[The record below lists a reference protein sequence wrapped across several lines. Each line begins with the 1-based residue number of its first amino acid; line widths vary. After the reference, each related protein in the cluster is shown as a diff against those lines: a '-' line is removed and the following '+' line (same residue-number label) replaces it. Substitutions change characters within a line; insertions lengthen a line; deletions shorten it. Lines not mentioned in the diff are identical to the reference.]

1 MVLHVH
7 HHVCTC
13 MPFFSL
19 VEPSL
24 GATSEKH
31 QPVQATAEELTK
43 LTHNLKIRVNKN
55 IQYDREEDD

>member
-1 MVLHVH
+1 MVSHVH
-7 HHVCTC
+7 HHICTC

-19 VEPSL
+19 VEPSP

-43 LTHNLKIRVNKN
+43 LTHSLKIRVNKN
-55 IQYDREEDD
+55 IQFDREEDD

>member
-1 MVLHVH
+1 MFIIY
-7 HHVCTC
+7 
-13 MPFFSL
+13 MYMYAISSL
-19 VEPSL
+19 VEPSP

-43 LTHNLKIRVNKN
+43 LTHSLKIRVNKN